1 MRIRVFGFIMT
12 FLLVLV
18 LAASASARMT
28 RDLVFDDD
36 EDDAVASAPS
46 NIQNPTSVAI
56 RTTMEL
62 TRNGET
68 STVLPTH
75 SFKSGD
81 KVKLRYTLNA
91 DGYVYWLA
99 KMSSG
104 TYAVLFP
111 TEKTGMDNYVKRNQE
126 QTVPVKGSFRFDD
139 KKGTETLLI
148 VYSAER
154 IPELDQ
160 AVAEAN
166 GNKGQV
172 GSKAKNVASIE
183 DENTS
188 KRRSRDLVFDDED
201 DEDVNTKTQV
211 APKGEP
217 LVAVFELVH
226 N

>member
-1 MRIRVFGFIMT
+1 MRIRAFSSILA

-18 LAASASARMT
+18 LAAPAAASGIDNAAT
-28 RDLVFDDD
+28 
-36 EDDAVASAPS
+36 
-46 NIQNPTSVAI
+46 VAI

-62 TRNGET
+62 TRNGEV

-75 SFKSGD
+75 SFQSGD
-81 KVKLRYTLNA
+81 KVKLRYTMNA

-104 TYAVLFP
+104 KYAVLFP

-126 QTVPVKGSFRFDD
+126 HTVPVKGAFRFDNNP
-139 KKGTETLLI
+139 GTETLLI

-166 GNKGQV
+166 GNKGAV
-172 GSKAKNVASIE
+172 ESSRAKSVASIE
-183 DENTS
+183 DNNTS

-217 LVAVFELVH
+217 MVAVFELVH
-226 N
+226 K